1 MRWRGRRQSGNIEDR
16 RGTRVSGGMI
26 GGGIGTVVLALVA
39 MYFGVDPSAVLQM
52 AGGGGGTVTEVPYT
66 ESAADAEK
74 REFVATV
81 LAETETAWTEQ
92 FAAMR
97 GEYRLPTLVL
107 FAESVR
113 TGCGDA
119 SSGMGPF
126 YCPPDEGIYIDTT
139 FFDDME
145 RQLQAGGDFAHAY
158 VIAHEVG
165 HHVQNLLGISGQ
177 VQEMRQR
184 VGQAEG
190 NQLSVRVEL
199 QADCFA
205 GLWGNRANKAGIL
218 EPGDVEEALRAAA
231 AIGDDRLKS
240 NAGGSVHPDSF
251 THGTSEQRNRWLHR
265 GLDTGSFEA
274 CDTFKAAA
282 L

>member
-1 MRWRGRRQSGNIEDR
+1 MRWRGRRQSGNVQDR

-66 ESAADAEK
+66 ESAEDAEK
-74 REFVATV
+74 REFAATV
-81 LAETETAWTEQ
+81 LAETETAWTRE
-92 FAAMR
+92 FAAMG

-119 SSGMGPF
+119 QSGMGPF
-126 YCPPDEGIYIDTT
+126 YCPPDEGIYIDTS

-165 HHVQNLLGISGQ
+165 HHVQNLLGISGR

-184 VGQAEG
+184 VSQAEG

-205 GLWGNRANKAGIL
+205 GLWGNHANKAGIL

-231 AIGDDRLKS
+231 AIGDDRLQR

-274 CDTFKAAA
+274 CDTFKAAD

>member
-52 AGGGGGTVTEVPYT
+52 AGGGGTVTEVPYT

-74 REFVATV
+74 RKFVATV

-184 VGQAEG
+184 VSAAEG

-205 GLWGNRANKAGIL
+205 GLWGNHANKAGIL
-218 EPGDVEEALRAAA
+218 EPGDVEEALGAAA
-231 AIGDDRLKS
+231 AIGDDRLQR
-240 NAGGSVHPDSF
+240 NAGGRVHPDSF

-274 CDTFKAAA
+274 CDTFKAAD

>member
-231 AIGDDRLKS
+231 AIGDDRLQR
-240 NAGGSVHPDSF
+240 NAGSSVHPDSF

-274 CDTFKAAA
+274 CDTFKAAD